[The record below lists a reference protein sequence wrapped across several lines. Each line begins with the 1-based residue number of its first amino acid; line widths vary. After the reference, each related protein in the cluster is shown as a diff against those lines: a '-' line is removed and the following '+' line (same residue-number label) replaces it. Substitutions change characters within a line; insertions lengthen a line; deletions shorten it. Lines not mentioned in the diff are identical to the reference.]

1 MRRGKAFS
9 ANRSSSWTSPSS
21 VGGWIRIIDS
31 FMSEGEGTRARRPH
45 GFTLVELL
53 IVIGIIAVLIGILL
67 PALGRAREQSRT
79 VACLSNLRQIG
90 EAAQLYAAQNQGYTV
105 PGYTDFSA
113 KTSNGVYLDA
123 ENFAT
128 VLVNTQCL
136 VAPPVK
142 ILTDRPSNQ
151 SSVFFCPSGMDDQ
164 VAVHLQPG
172 QSTPLPKD
180 RKAAL
185 AQEPWRVKSA
195 SSGIILDSWYGINA
209 VHDGYTAHPH
219 PCRRLP
225 DDASATSRTDYT
237 LTKLSQIPRSALM
250 VFIFDGTFLN
260 LYYEADRISARHNNR
275 TATNLLFFD
284 GHAVTVPTLSLPR
297 GFGPSTSGQ
306 SIFGKPQQL
315 MDFPEFRWRLDQDF

>member
-1 MRRGKAFS
+1 
-9 ANRSSSWTSPSS
+9 
-21 VGGWIRIIDS
+21 
-31 FMSEGEGTRARRPH
+31 MSDLEHLRVRQPR

-53 IVIGIIAVLIGILL
+53 VVIGIIAVLIAILL

-90 EAAQLYAAQNQGYTV
+90 QAAQLYAAQNQGYTV

-128 VLVNTQCL
+128 TLVNTQCL

-142 ILTDRPSNQ
+142 NLTDRPSNQ
-151 SSVFFCPSGMDDQ
+151 SSVFYCPSGMDDQ

-209 VHDGYTAHPH
+209 VRDGYAAHPH

-225 DDASATSRTDYT
+225 DDGSATSRTDYT
-237 LTKLSQIPRSALM
+237 LTKLSQIPRNAQM

-284 GHAVTVPTLSLPR
+284 GHALTVPTTSLP
-297 GFGPSTSGQ
+297 GGMGPNTQGA
-306 SIFGKPQQL
+306 SIFNSKAALQN
-315 MDFPEFRWRLDQDF
+315 FPEFRWRLDQDY